1 LADGELDEARIMLRE
16 ALKRLTSEGDT
27 RARALLKLTT
37 VEFSAARYQEAL
49 AILTENAPLFRK
61 ITNHTT
67 KGAYH
72 SQIAITLRN
81 LARKSEKKDAYLR
94 RAITEFEKADQS
106 FKLARNPVFRADVK
120 NNVGLIL
127 LNLSRFKEAHKYL
140 NEARRLSVSFKDK
153 ARTAQYDES
162 SAQVFIAEGKLKEAE
177 AVARRAASALEKS
190 GHQCL
195 VVDALIVQGI
205 ALARQGKK
213 QRAHFILQKAIE
225 VALQVDARNKAG
237 LAALTLIE
245 EVGELSPATLQ
256 AAYQQAREWLA
267 DSQSQD
273 TLLRLN
279 DAAGK
284 LATTLRGELSG
295 EEATE
300 ILLSKG
306 FHLQGKMLEYERSII
321 KQALAQT
328 NGRVT
333 HAASLLGMSYQGLC
347 YIIESRHKDLLKE
360 RSPVRR
366 RGRKGQ

>member
-1 LADGELDEARIMLRE
+1 M
-16 ALKRLTSEGDT
+16 
-27 RARALLKLTT
+27 
-37 VEFSAARYQEAL
+37 
-49 AILTENAPLFRK
+49 
-61 ITNHTT
+61 
-67 KGAYH
+67 
-72 SQIAITLRN
+72 
-81 LARKSEKKDAYLR
+81 
-94 RAITEFEKADQS
+94 
-106 FKLARNPVFRADVK
+106 
-120 NNVGLIL
+120 
-127 LNLSRFKEAHKYL
+127 
-140 NEARRLSVSFKDK
+140 
-153 ARTAQYDES
+153 
-162 SAQVFIAEGKLKEAE
+162 
-177 AVARRAASALEKS
+177 
-190 GHQCL
+190 
-195 VVDALIVQGI
+195 
-205 ALARQGKK
+205 
-213 QRAHFILQKAIE
+213 
-225 VALQVDARNKAG
+225 DARNKAG

-273 TLLRLN
+273 MLLRLN

-306 FHLQGKMLEYERSII
+306 FDLQGKMLEYERSMI

-333 HAASLLGMSYQGLC
+333 PAASLLGLSYQGLC

-366 RGRKGQ
+366 RARKGQ